1 MKCEYCGKE
10 EANVQYHENVNGE
23 KRELMLCS
31 NCAKSLN
38 LIDFPNMLSYFF
50 SSHPKE
56 LFAEEYKKE
65 VCNKCSYTFDD
76 YLKQGFFGCPD
87 CYSAF
92 DNRIDSL
99 LNKIH
104 GKSRHLNVGE
114 RVAGT
119 TVKTEKK
126 VDSIKV
132 DKEEVKNI
140 SKIKDTKQLKELL
153 NRCIKEEKYEDAAK
167 IRDRLKQLEE

>member
-1 MKCEYCGKE
+1 MKCQYCGKE
-10 EANVQYHENVNGE
+10 EANVQYYENVNGE

-56 LFAEEYKKE
+56 LFAEEYTKE
-65 VCNKCSYTFDD
+65 ICNKCSYTFDD

-104 GKSRHLNVGE
+104 GKNRHLNIGD
-114 RVAGT
+114 RTAS
-119 TVKTEKK
+119 KTDKNINSTK
-126 VDSIKV
+126 T
-132 DKEEVKNI
+132 DKEQSKNI
-140 SKIKDTKQLKELL
+140 SKMNDTKELKQLL
-153 NRCIKEEKYEDAAK
+153 NICIKEEKYEDAAK
-167 IRDRLKQLEE
+167 IRDRLKELEK